1 MDKKITLLLIL
12 IISLTVSGQKRNYLF
27 HTDKNIARLKN
38 QISTNAE
45 VNNAWKHQLEKAD
58 NLVEKE
64 RCGVADCQVL
74 GLAYRVTGEEK
85 YAEAVKRIVLDYSA
99 RKTWEGKDLLS
110 RDPAWTGGLNTSHTG
125 FYISIGYDCIYD
137 YLTKKERKQIA
148 EGLVKVCINPLK
160 NNWLDPKNSFHTF
173 DTMGHNWWSACVY
186 MAGFTSLAIQ
196 NEIPEAREWAIDI
209 SETITE
215 WVGYTGS
222 VLQNKPRNFD
232 RNGGFYESINYA
244 SYGVSQYL
252 LFRLAMNNALPNVQ
266 QPDISEL
273 EKMADFFIYTTYYV
287 KDEIPKVVNFGDGNT
302 KRNGN
307 ACVLLLWNLGFQKD
321 AYAWYLY
328 KSMKGNDKEAIQL
341 DTPNG
346 LILNPNLPELPENY
360 TPEMNL
366 SQIYKDM
373 GWATMRNS
381 WGDNATM
388 VAVKSGLTWNHTH
401 ADAGSFIVFHN
412 GKYLIIDSGNSSYG
426 NPLYTQYYCQSEA
439 HNVVLFNGE
448 GQDREDPYFGV
459 VNHGSL
465 HNLVDAGDFKYLL
478 ANATG
483 PYLHILKRNYRNFI
497 WVGDVLLVIDDLL
510 AREPGQFE
518 WLLHYNGE
526 SKRRGL
532 DLSIKDGDA
541 EVLVRPLYPETFPD
555 GGLPHDFPEKMRLE
569 EKLGWEDHH
578 PENRQSYWS
587 VSHFEK
593 TARTKFIS
601 AIVFKND
608 ENKDKLPVIE
618 RFDGKDY
625 LGVRIT
631 QDGKTTEVYLNLLA
645 DGRVKHRN
653 SVIEMN
659 GWQTDAYITALTFK
673 ADSDCSKVGNIE
685 SLFVGHGSY
694 LKREGQVLM
703 HALSKY
709 TSHIKDFNGKQ
720 EVVFQGQPTVTCN
733 IYSPQKKETV
743 AINKELVK
751 GEYNRE
757 LHTVKVEVACGET
770 TR

>member
-1 MDKKITLLLIL
+1 MEKKVTLMLIL

-38 QISTNAE
+38 QISNNIE

-58 NLVEKE
+58 NLVDKE
-64 RCGVADCQVL
+64 RCGAADCQVL
-74 GLAYRVTGEEK
+74 GLAYRVTGDEK
-85 YAEAVKRIVLDYSA
+85 YAEAVKRILLDYSS
-99 RKTWEGKDLLS
+99 RTTWEGKDLLS

-125 FYISIGYDCIYD
+125 FYISIGYDCIYN
-137 YLTKKERKQIA
+137 YLTKKERSQIA

-160 NNWLDPKNSFHTF
+160 NNWLDPETSFHTF

-196 NEIPEAREWAIDI
+196 NEIPEAKQWAIDI
-209 SETITE
+209 SKTITE
-215 WVGYTGS
+215 WVDYSGS

-244 SYGVSQYL
+244 AYGVSQYL
-252 LFRLAMNNALPNVQ
+252 LFRLAMNNSLPNVQ
-266 QPDISEL
+266 QPDISAL

-287 KDEIPKVVNFGDGNT
+287 KDDIPKVVNFGDGNT
-302 KRNGN
+302 ERTGN
-307 ACVLLLWNLGFQKD
+307 ACVLLLWNLGYHKD
-321 AYAWYLY
+321 AYAWYLS
-328 KSMKGNDKEAIQL
+328 KTMKGDNKEAIQI

-346 LILNPNLPELPENY
+346 LILNPDLPELSENY
-360 TPEMNL
+360 TPDMNL
-366 SQIYKDM
+366 SQIYEDM

-381 WGDNATM
+381 WDDNATM

-459 VNHGSL
+459 VNSGSL
-465 HNLVDAGDFKYLL
+465 HNLVDAGDFKFLL

-483 PYLHILKRNYRNFI
+483 PYSHILKRNYRNFI

-569 EKLGWEDHH
+569 EKSGYEDHH
-578 PENRQSYWS
+578 PENRQAYWS

-601 AIVFKND
+601 AIIFKSDDNR
-608 ENKDKLPVIE
+608 DKLPVIE
-618 RFDGKDY
+618 RFQGNNY

-631 QDGKTTEVYLNLLA
+631 QKGKTTEVYLNLLA
-645 DGRVKHRN
+645 DGSIKHRN

-659 GWQTDAYITALTFK
+659 GWQTDAYLTALSF
-673 ADSDCSKVGNIE
+673 DESDDKSKVENLKDCFI
-685 SLFVGHGSY
+685 GHGSY
-694 LKREGQVLM
+694 LRKDNQVLL

-709 TSHIKDFNGKQ
+709 TAYFKDINGT
-720 EVVFQGQPTVTCN
+720 VNVIFQGQPEVYLN
-733 IYSPQKKETV
+733 IYDPTKIKQIKVNGSWVTGLY
-743 AINKELVK
+743 NKEL
-751 GEYNRE
+751 ETLN
-757 LHTVKVEVACGET
+757 LKVE
-770 TR
+770 